1 MIDDTITD
9 LDSPVFCEAKWFDP
23 DMELYDHKGGT
34 YSIPDVSLQEWG
46 ELYRERDHDCCLKI
60 LQNHPGYQYYPRKW

>member
-9 LDSPVFCEAKWFDP
+9 IDSPVFCEAKWFDP
-23 DMELYDHKGGT
+23 DLELYDRHGGT
-34 YSIPDVSLQEWG
+34 YAVSDISLQDWQ

-60 LQNHPGYQYYPRKW
+60 LQEHPGYRYISRR